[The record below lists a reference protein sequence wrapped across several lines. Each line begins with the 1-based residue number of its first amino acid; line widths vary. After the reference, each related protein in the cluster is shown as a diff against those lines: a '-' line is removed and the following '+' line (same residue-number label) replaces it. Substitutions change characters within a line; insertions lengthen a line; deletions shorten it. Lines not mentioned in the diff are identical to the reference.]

1 MLCCT
6 GLLTESRGKA
16 GDATYTRVEQLIESD
31 ANRASGRESSS
42 SLAPENE
49 PPLASVQDII
59 RQVITFCHHV
69 LCLFAACHRAC

>member
-1 MLCCT
+1 MCCA

-31 ANRASGRESSS
+31 ANRASGRETSS

-59 RQVITFCHHV
+59 RQVTIAGHYV
-69 LCLFAACHRAC
+69 LCVHAQCQHDC

>member
-1 MLCCT
+1 MLHA

-31 ANRASGRESSS
+31 ANRAAGRETSA

-59 RQVITFCHHV
+59 RQVKF
-69 LCLFAACHRAC
+69 LYSASGLQAAERVCAY